1 MSPLPCPKTIPPGA
15 GNPGDDD
22 ITAIVILTHDRC
34 ALSLCG
40 KAGTVRGS
48 EDTAVNKKGNK
59 RTNKIYTDICMYVY
73 IYTHI
78 YIFIYI
84 CPCIDFYEKK
94 GREAFLEEIS
104 LLI

>member
-1 MSPLPCPKTIPPGA
+1 MMSPLLCPKTIPPGA

-22 ITAIVILTHDRC
+22 IAAIVILTHDRC

-59 RTNKIYTDICMYVY
+59 RTNKIYTDRCMYVC

-78 YIFIYI
+78 HIYLYISALPLIFMKRKE
-84 CPCIDFYEKK
+84 EKH
-94 GREAFLEEIS
+94 F
-104 LLI
+104 